1 MTHKAARIV
10 FMGTP
15 AFAAPSLEALI
26 KADHD
31 IVAAVTQP
39 DKPSGR
45 GQISQSCPVKELAV
59 KNGIPVLQPAKIR
72 EEGFIENLR
81 SLKPDFIAVVAY
93 GKILPPAILS
103 IPPKGCINLHASL
116 LPGYRG
122 AAPINWAI
130 INGEKETGACSML
143 MDEGMDT
150 GPVYF
155 CEKTPIEPEETAEDL
170 TKRLSILGAG
180 LLVRT
185 IGLILEGGVKPAPQE
200 HEKATYAPILKKEN
214 GRINWTTDARKIA
227 DHVRGFYPWPG
238 AFTSWKGLLK
248 VHRGR
253 AIEEDT
259 QGAPP
264 GTIMEAKDTVKVA
277 CGAGVYEI
285 TELQPENKKRLK
297 TADFVKGYRIQ
308 KGDRLV

>member
-1 MTHKAARIV
+1 MTHKTARIV

-15 AFAAPSLEALI
+15 AFAVPSLEALI
-26 KADHD
+26 QAGHD
-31 IVAAVTQP
+31 VIAAVTQP

-45 GQISQSCPVKELAV
+45 GRISQSCPVKELAV
-59 KNGIPVLQPAKIR
+59 KNGIPVLQPVKIR
-72 EEGFIENLR
+72 EEGFIEDLR

-93 GKILPPAILS
+93 GKILPASILS

-116 LPGYRG
+116 LPKYRG

-130 INGEKETGACSML
+130 INGEAETGACSML

-155 CEKTPIEPEETAEDL
+155 CEKTPIKPDETAEDL
-170 TKRLSILGAG
+170 SKRLSLIGAG
-180 LLVRT
+180 LLART
-185 IGLILEGGVKPAPQE
+185 IGLLLEGGVKPAAQE
-200 HEKATYAPILKKEN
+200 HEKATVAPILKKEN
-214 GRINWTTDARKIA
+214 GRINWAADAGKIA
-227 DHVRGFYPWPG
+227 CHVRGFYPWPG

-248 VHRGR
+248 VHKGR
-253 AIEEDT
+253 AIEQDP
-259 QGAPP
+259 QGAGP
-264 GTIMEAKDTVKVA
+264 GTIIEAKETVKVA

-285 TELQPENKKRLK
+285 TELQPENKKRMPA
-297 TADFVKGYRIQ
+297 ADFVKGYRMQ